1 MKNFKLLL
9 FTALFYL
16 GLYST
21 ASANLP
27 FEIKKGTKLTYQV
40 TAFGSVYDFIAEI
53 TSTEDGVS
61 FDWTMTNPVN
71 TNGKIAIVQDALENA
86 RIYHNYFQGGTDLT
100 LTDKSSV
107 FLSKA
112 VVDDLFKDGK
122 EFTQMDLGSGLK
134 SFIRDEEQPTD
145 VLHVDINGHHTHLDM
160 NIVFSKEDYSEVNF
174 IQVGDYYLIVDMR
187 TNFYIT
193 LQSIDF

>member
-9 FTALFYL
+9 FTVLLSVGLF
-16 GLYST
+16 GST
-21 ASANLP
+21 FASSP

-40 TAFGSVYDFIAEI
+40 DAFGSVYDFIAEI
-53 TSTEDGVS
+53 TSTEDGIS
-61 FDWTMTNPVN
+61 FDWTMTSPASI
-71 TNGKIAIVQDALENA
+71 NGKISIVQDALDNA
-86 RIYHNYFQGGTDLT
+86 RVYHNYFQGGTDLT
-100 LTDKSSV
+100 LTNKSSV

-122 EFTQMDLGSGLK
+122 EFTQIDLGLGLK
-134 SFIRDEEQPTD
+134 SFIRDEDQPTD
-145 VLHVDINGHHTHLDM
+145 ILHVDINKRHMHLDM

-187 TNFYIT
+187 TNFNIT
-193 LQSIDF
+193 LKSVDF